1 MTLSPKAIITHIC
14 VIALF
19 ILASLVYFYP
29 VLQGKAIFQSD
40 IAQYKG
46 MAQERDA
53 YKDLTGEESYWT
65 NSAFGGMPTY
75 QLGANYP
82 HNYVKELDRLIR
94 FLPRPADYL
103 FLYLIGFYIL
113 LLCLKVDFR
122 LAALGAVAF
131 GFSTYLII
139 ILGVGHNAK
148 AHALGY
154 IPMVLGGIVLV
165 FRKKYILGFILTALA
180 MALEISANH
189 YQMTYYFMLL
199 VLVMGLV
206 YLIYA
211 IKEKELKH
219 FFASVGILILA
230 VTLSIFTNA
239 TSLLAT
245 KEYADWS
252 TRGTSELTINPDG
265 SEKAVSTG
273 LDYEYITQYSYGIA
287 ESLNLFAPRLF
298 GGSGNEDLGRDSKAY
313 EYLTDQGL
321 SPSKALEFSS
331 GLPLYWGDQPI
342 VAAPA
347 YVGAIVF
354 FLFVLGAFLV
364 DGKKKWWLL
373 SGAVLSLVLSWGKNF
388 PDFSNYAIIGHILF
402 VLFVAAIFFIKKKGW
417 KPWLLFGAIFAFVVS
432 LSRYFG
438 TLTEFMI
445 DYFPLYNKFRAVS
458 SIQVVL
464 ELCLPV
470 LGILGIRELFKS
482 SVDKKE
488 KLKALKLSFF
498 ISLGLGILI
507 FLLKGFF
514 DFEGLR
520 DETYRGYFGD
530 ELMTMIQR
538 DREAVYIND
547 TIRSII
553 YVALAAAVL
562 WFFIKDKINKNIL
575 VFALGALILFDL
587 VGVDLRYV
595 NEGDFVRQRQV
606 NQPFQANQID
616 QMIQQ
621 DDSIY
626 RVFDPQ
632 EGINGARTSYFH
644 KSIGGYHAAKPR
656 ALQNLFEFHL
666 YQNNLQV
673 LNMLNVKYIIQQDEE
688 GNSYPAVNPDANGN
702 AWFVDQLI
710 PVSSANEEILKLK
723 DFNSKTQAVV
733 NTSEY
738 PQLTKLRYSVDSLA
752 RIDLVDYRPNNIT
765 YTTNNPNN
773 GFAVFSEMHYPSGWQ
788 AFIDG
793 APQEHY
799 RVDYALRGMKVP
811 AGQHNIEFRFE
822 PEVVETGSQITLAAN
837 ALLGLIIVGG
847 LGFTLFRRKKE
858 KSDA

>member
-1 MTLSPKAIITHIC
+1 MKLSPKAFIVHLC
-14 VIALF
+14 VFGLF
-19 ILASLVYFYP
+19 ILTSLVYFYP

-46 MAQERDA
+46 MAKERND
-53 YKDLTGEESYWT
+53 YKELTGEESYWT

-82 HNYVKELDRLIR
+82 HDYVKKLDRLIR

-103 FLYLIGFYIL
+103 FLYFIGFYIL

-122 LAALGAVAF
+122 LAALGALAF

-165 FRKKYILGFILTALA
+165 FRKKYLWGFILNALA

-199 VLVMGLV
+199 VLVLGLIQ
-206 YLIYA
+206 LIYA
-211 IKEKELKH
+211 IKDKTLKH
-219 FFASVGILILA
+219 LFLSVGILILA
-230 VTLSIFTNA
+230 VALSIAANA
-239 TSLLAT
+239 TGLMAT

-252 TRGTSELTINPDG
+252 TRGKSELTVNPDG
-265 SEKAVSTG
+265 TPMQASNG
-273 LDYEYITQYSYGIA
+273 LDKEYITQYSYGIA
-287 ESLNLFAPRLF
+287 ESLDLFVPRMF
-298 GGSGNEDLGRDSKAY
+298 GGSGNEDLGTDSKVF
-313 EYLTDQGL
+313 EYLVGQGL
-321 SPSKALEFSS
+321 PPSKALELSS

-342 VAAPA
+342 VAGPA
-347 YVGAIVF
+347 YVGAIVVFLF
-354 FLFVLGAFLV
+354 FLGLFLAK
-364 DGKKKWWLL
+364 GKRKWWLL
-373 SGAVLSLVLSWGKNF
+373 TGAILALVLSWGKNF
-388 PDFSNYAIIGHILF
+388 PA
-402 VLFVAAIFFIKKKGW
+402 
-417 KPWLLFGAIFAFVVS
+417 
-432 LSRYFG
+432 
-438 TLTEFMI
+438 LTNFMI

-470 LGILGIRELFKS
+470 LGVLGLWELFKKS
-482 SVDKKE
+482 GDDKE

-498 ISLGLGILI
+498 ITLGLGVFI

-520 DETYRGYFGD
+520 DEMYRGYFGD
-530 ELMTMIQR
+530 DVMTMIQR
-538 DREAVYIND
+538 DREAVYTSD
-547 TIRSII
+547 TIRSLI
-553 YVALAAAVL
+553 YVTLAAVVL
-562 WFFIKDKINKNIL
+562 WLFIKEKIGKNFMVL
-575 VFALGALILFDL
+575 ALGGLILFDL
-587 VGVDLRYV
+587 VGVALRYV

-606 NQPFQANQID
+606 NTPFQASELD

-632 EGINGARTSYFH
+632 EGLNGARTSYFH

-656 ALQNLFEFHL
+656 ALQDLFEYHL

-688 GNSYPAVNPDANGN
+688 GNSFPALNDNANGN
-702 AWFVDQLI
+702 AWFVERLLS
-710 PVSSANEEILKLK
+710 VSSANEEIAALK
-723 DFNSKTQAVV
+723 DFDSKSEAVV
-733 NTSEY
+733 NTTAY
-738 PQLTKLRYSVDSLA
+738 PRLTKNRYELDSLA
-752 RIDLVDYRPNNIT
+752 SIRLEDYRPN
-765 YTTNNPNN
+765 YLKYRTNNSNE
-773 GFAVFSEMHYPSGWQ
+773 GFAVFSEMYYPSGWN

-793 APQEHY
+793 KPEPHY
-799 RVDYALRGMKVP
+799 KVDYALRGMKVP
-811 AGQHNIEFRFE
+811 AGTHEIEFKFE
-822 PEVVETGSQITLAAN
+822 PKVVETGSQISLAACT
-837 ALLGLIIVGG
+837 LLGLIIVGG
-847 LGFTLFRRKKE
+847 VGYSFVSKKSKE
-858 KSDA
+858 S